1 MAVDQYTS
9 ADTLLDIDRI
19 PIQPAQVVALV
30 GIGRAVLA
38 VAFELRELRI
48 QLRNS
53 GRR

>member
-19 PIQPAQVVALV
+19 PIKQAQIVALV

-38 VAFELRELRI
+38 VAFELRELRL

-53 GRR
+53 GRS